1 MVKKL
6 RSAGTG
12 GQDTKAPAS
21 QKDAPGGG
29 SAGAGSAEPYI
40 NQHGEVCIGNECFN
54 LAIDADRGE
63 IRVSINRDECGP
75 ELQQTLDQLHQVL
88 GRGARTVYETKST
101 PK

>member
-6 RSAGTG
+6 RPG
-12 GQDTKAPAS
+12 GNDGQGAKAPAS
-21 QKDAPGGG
+21 QKAPAGGEPV
-29 SAGAGSAEPYI
+29 GAGGVQPYV
-40 NQHGEVCIGNECFN
+40 NERGEVCIGNECFN
-54 LAIDADRGE
+54 LTVDADRGE
-63 IRVSINRDECGP
+63 VRVTINRDECGD